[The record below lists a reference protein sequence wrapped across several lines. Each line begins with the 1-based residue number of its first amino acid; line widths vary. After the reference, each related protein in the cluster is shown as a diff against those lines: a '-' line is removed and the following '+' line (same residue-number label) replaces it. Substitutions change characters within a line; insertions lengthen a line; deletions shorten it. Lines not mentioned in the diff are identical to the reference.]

1 MQQIPPPNSL
11 YHSDRSKRL
20 RTALAVLLLL
30 LLAASLVPVL
40 LVGRYARA
48 SADDYSYG
56 FYTHYAVQNGQCL
69 LPAIWRMVWG
79 NWRTWQGSFSAMALM
94 TITPCIFS
102 EQLYWLTPV
111 VMLASLLLGTFKL
124 SRTLVCRCSGG
135 DWRDWICTAAT
146 MLLLSIQ
153 LIPSPLNSFYWWNG
167 ACYYTFTYGVG
178 LLYLDAFANVLLR
191 PERPRWRLIPGL
203 LCGIFVG
210 GSNYVSALLCL
221 LVGGLLLL
229 ASLWLRR
236 ARGRAAALLL
246 SLAVPFLLSVAA
258 PGNHVR
264 QSGLPSLPQ
273 VQAVAASVLQAARYW
288 VHWLEWPV
296 LLLCL
301 AWIPLLFRLAG
312 RCPCR
317 FRWPGAFAVLA
328 FLLFAAQNAPHF
340 YAASTAG
347 PMRLRNIVY
356 LSFYW
361 LLLLNEWY
369 FLGWFRR
376 RVLPRIQ
383 GALRVR
389 RWAGPLWAAALST
402 AIVLCTA
409 VQFPDTLTAG
419 CLRELSNGTVAAYAA
434 ERDSRLPALLDPSQT
449 DVRFPAIV
457 HQSPLLYPGDIST
470 DPGSWTNQALAAF
483 YGKASVALYPSR
495 K

>member
-1 MQQIPPPNSL
+1 M
-11 YHSDRSKRL
+11 
-20 RTALAVLLLL
+20 
-30 LLAASLVPVL
+30 
-40 LVGRYARA
+40 
-48 SADDYSYG
+48 
-56 FYTHYAVQNGQCL
+56 
-69 LPAIWRMVWG
+69 
-79 NWRTWQGSFSAMALM
+79 
-94 TITPCIFS
+94 
-102 EQLYWLTPV
+102 
-111 VMLASLLLGTFKL
+111 
-124 SRTLVCRCSGG
+124 
-135 DWRDWICTAAT
+135 
-146 MLLLSIQ
+146 
-153 LIPSPLNSFYWWNG
+153 
-167 ACYYTFTYGVG
+167 
-178 LLYLDAFANVLLR
+178 
-191 PERPRWRLIPGL
+191 
-203 LCGIFVG
+203 
-210 GSNYVSALLCL
+210 
-221 LVGGLLLL
+221 
-229 ASLWLRR
+229 
-236 ARGRAAALLL
+236 
-246 SLAVPFLLSVAA
+246 
-258 PGNHVR
+258 
-264 QSGLPSLPQ
+264 
-273 VQAVAASVLQAARYW
+273 
-288 VHWLEWPV
+288 
-296 LLLCL
+296 
-301 AWIPLLFRLAG
+301 
-312 RCPCR
+312 
-317 FRWPGAFAVLA
+317 LA

-347 PMRLRNIVY
+347 PLRLRNIVY

>member
-1 MQQIPPPNSL
+1 MQQISSPKSL
-11 YHSDRSKRL
+11 YSSDRHARL

-30 LLAASLVPVL
+30 LLAASLIPVL
-40 LVGRYARA
+40 LEGRYARA

-56 FYTHYAVQNGQCL
+56 FYTHFAVQNGQS
-69 LPAIWRMVWG
+69 LPAAMWRTVWG

-94 TITPCIFS
+94 TLTPCIFS

-111 VMLASLLLGTFKL
+111 VMLASLLLGTFRL
-124 SRTLVCRCSGG
+124 SRTLVCRWSGG
-135 DWRDWICTAAT
+135 DWQDWICAAAS
-146 MLLLSIQ
+146 MLLLPIQ
-153 LIPSPLNSFYWWNG
+153 FIPSPLNSFYWWNG

-191 PERPRWRLIPGL
+191 PERPRWRLLPGL
-203 LCGIFVG
+203 LCGVFVG

-236 ARGRAAALLL
+236 ARGKAATLFL
-246 SLAVPFLLSVAA
+246 SLAIPFLASALA
-258 PGNHVR
+258 PGNRVR
-264 QSGLPSLPQ
+264 QSGLPSLPP
-273 VQAVAASVLQAARYW
+273 VHAVVESLVQAARDG

-312 RCPCR
+312 RCPCQ
-317 FRWPGAFAVLA
+317 FRWPGAFAVLT
-328 FLLFAAQNAPHF
+328 FLLFAAQNTPHF

-347 PMRLRNIVY
+347 PLRLRNIVY

-369 FLGWFRR
+369 CLGWFRR
-376 RVLPRIQ
+376 RVFPRIQ
-383 GALRVR
+383 GVLRGR
-389 RWAGPLWAAALST
+389 RWAMPLWAAALGI
-402 AIVLCTA
+402 AIILCTA
-409 VQFPDTLTAG
+409 VQFPNTLTAG
-419 CLRELSNGTVAAYAA
+419 CLRELSNGTAAAYAA
-434 ERDSRLPALLDPSQT
+434 ERDSRLPALLDPAQT
-449 DVRFPAIV
+449 DVRFPPIV
-457 HQSPLLYPGDIST
+457 HQSPLLYLGDIST
-470 DPGSWTNQALAAF
+470 DPDIWTNQALAAF